1 MASIKQWGSNL
12 LSSLREKVLG
22 FMVSLIP
29 QKWGMRSWVADKL
42 GVKLD
47 GEGNVVK
54 SIKPIKEKELK
65 TNEITPIQESS
76 RGKDLNTQS
85 NLNNDTK
92 RQINLVSTSMNNV
105 QPITISNGQ
114 TAVMMPETATDPNDP
129 ISKQLRQ
136 AHSY

>member
-1 MASIKQWGSNL
+1 
-12 LSSLREKVLG
+12 
-22 FMVSLIP
+22 
-29 QKWGMRSWVADKL
+29 MRSCVADKL